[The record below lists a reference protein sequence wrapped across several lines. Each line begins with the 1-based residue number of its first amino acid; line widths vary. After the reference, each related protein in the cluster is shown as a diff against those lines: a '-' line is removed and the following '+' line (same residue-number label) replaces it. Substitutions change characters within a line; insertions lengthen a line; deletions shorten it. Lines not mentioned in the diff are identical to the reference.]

1 MKLADLCSRSA
12 VAMLAAGVIVANAQ
26 TPAAVTGIVFE
37 SKILPNAGS
46 FMGQT
51 ADELELAIIV
61 DIAKTGEFAVLDV
74 NCGIFDR
81 NGQHVAS
88 DGTAVRRQDFK
99 PNRET
104 SVRDLLRRPIV
115 GERHAPVSGSAEARC
130 TGVLRTDVSGI
141 VFESKV
147 FPNAGSFMGQ
157 TADELELAIIVDIA
171 KTGEFAF
178 FAARCDYFDRDDH
191 HVGGTITAIPRDNF
205 TPYQG
210 TSVREFSRNAIMASG
225 SVDAR
230 CTGKLDR

>member
-1 MKLADLCSRSA
+1 MLNTALRFSA
-12 VAMLAAGVIVANAQ
+12 VLLLVTTGAAAQ
-26 TPAAVTGIVFE
+26 PAPGMEGITFE
-37 SKILPNAGS
+37 PKIIPNAGS
-46 FMGQT
+46 VLGHT
-51 ADELELAIIV
+51 ADEMELAIIV

-74 NCGIFDR
+74 DCGIFDR
-81 NGQHVAS
+81 NGQHVTS
-88 DGTAVRRQDFK
+88 DWTVVRRKDFK
-99 PNRET
+99 PYQGT
-104 SVRDLLRRPIV
+104 SVRDFLRRPIV
-115 GERHAPVSGSAEARC
+115 GERHAPVSGSAQARC

-141 VFESKV
+141 VFESKI

-171 KTGEFAF
+171 TTGEFAF
-178 FAARCDYFDRDDH
+178 FTARCDYFDRDDG
-191 HVGGTITAIPRDNF
+191 HVGGEITVIPRDNF